1 MNQFLGVWMDLS
13 TRTSLFILT
22 CMTLLTCSTRA
33 AASFLFA
40 INRRP
45 SSISRRLPALLPP
58 IVVASMSADSSCSN
72 NSDDIATTTTTAAA
86 AVTTTSAADS
96 TNHPIM
102 NQYVDVHCHIIHDQF
117 TGEEDDVTHRAQLA
131 GLEYCVV
138 NGLEP
143 VSNRAVLELC
153 SRHPNT
159 LLPALGIYPLD
170 ACAHVIDTDNWNHP
184 FVPPTKFDVDTEI
197 DWIDQMCSVTD
208 TATNKK
214 IVVAIGE
221 CGLDAYYTTQSAEL
235 DEQERVLRKLIHV
248 AIKHD
253 LPLILHTRKAELRTF
268 EILQEMNVT
277 KADFH
282 CFCGKTKLGKRIAEA
297 GYYLSIPSVIARSE
311 SFRALVKVV
320 PLSQL
325 LTETDS
331 PYQGPMKDVRN
342 EPNTVPIG
350 IKVIAEVKGITE
362 MEAMMAIRTNFRRL
376 MDR

>member
-1 MNQFLGVWMDLS
+1 
-13 TRTSLFILT
+13 
-22 CMTLLTCSTRA
+22 
-33 AASFLFA
+33 
-40 INRRP
+40 
-45 SSISRRLPALLPP
+45 
-58 IVVASMSADSSCSN
+58 
-72 NSDDIATTTTTAAA
+72 
-86 AVTTTSAADS
+86 
-96 TNHPIM
+96 M

-143 VSNRAVLELC
+143 ISNRAVLDLC
-153 SRHPNT
+153 ARHPNI

-170 ACAHVIDTDNWNHP
+170 ACAHVIDSTKWDHP
-184 FVPPTKFDVDTEI
+184 FVPPTQFNVDAEI
-197 DWIDQMCSVTD
+197 DWIDQMCSITN
-208 TATNKK
+208 TTTNKK

-221 CGLDAYYTTQSAEL
+221 CGLDAYYTTQSVEL

-248 AIKHD
+248 AVKHD

-268 EILQEMNVT
+268 EILQEMNVI

-282 CFCGKTKLGKRIAEA
+282 CFCGKAKLGKRIAEA

-331 PYQGPMKDVRN
+331 PYQGPIKDVRN

-350 IKVIAEVKGITE
+350 VKVIAEVKGITE

>member
-1 MNQFLGVWMDLS
+1 
-13 TRTSLFILT
+13 
-22 CMTLLTCSTRA
+22 
-33 AASFLFA
+33 
-40 INRRP
+40 
-45 SSISRRLPALLPP
+45 
-58 IVVASMSADSSCSN
+58 
-72 NSDDIATTTTTAAA
+72 
-86 AVTTTSAADS
+86 
-96 TNHPIM
+96 
-102 NQYVDVHCHIIHDQF
+102 VHCHIIHDQV

-131 GLEYCVV
+131 GLEYCIV

-143 VSNRAVLELC
+143 ISNRAVLDLC
-153 SRHPNT
+153 ARHPNI

-170 ACAHVIDTDNWNHP
+170 ACAHVIDSTNWDHP
-184 FVPPTKFDVDTEI
+184 FVPPTQFNVDSEI
-197 DWIDQMCSVTD
+197 DWIDQMCSITD
-208 TATNKK
+208 TTTNKK

-221 CGLDAYYTTQSAEL
+221 CGLDAYYTTQSVEL

-248 AIKHD
+248 AIKHN

-268 EILQEMNVT
+268 EILQEMNVI

-282 CFCGKTKLGKRIAEA
+282 CFCGKIKLGKRIAEA

-331 PYQGPMKDVRN
+331 PYQGPIKDVRN